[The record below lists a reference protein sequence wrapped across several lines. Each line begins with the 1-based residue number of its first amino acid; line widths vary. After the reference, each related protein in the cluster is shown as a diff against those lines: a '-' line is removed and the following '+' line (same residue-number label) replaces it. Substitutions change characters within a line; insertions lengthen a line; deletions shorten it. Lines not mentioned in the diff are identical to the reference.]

1 MSLYHTDDPVAD
13 AERWYCDHEKQDE
26 EFCVDVKCLIG
37 VRVKARDEDEAESK
51 ALDIILELLSDI
63 DEDSRVTGTDWTS
76 VEEIA
81 REDE

>member
-1 MSLYHTDDPVAD
+1 MSLYHSADPAAD
-13 AERWYCDHEKQDE
+13 AERWYCDHERKDE

-63 DEDSRVTGTDWTS
+63 DGDSRVTGTDWTS
-76 VEEIA
+76 VDEIA
-81 REDE
+81 RESE

>member
-1 MSLYHTDDPVAD
+1 MSLYHSADPAAD

-63 DEDSRVTGTDWTS
+63 DEDSRVTVTDWTG
-76 VEEIA
+76 VDEIA
-81 REDE
+81 RECE